1 MRILW
6 LATVG
11 SYYNG
16 VGWVNSLKELVE
28 TTGNELALAFLSDDL
43 KEKQVIG
50 NTTYYPVRCP
60 KNTFFRRLKEHYG
73 GYKKNDG
80 LMYLP
85 ELQRIISDFQP
96 DAIHVFGLE
105 IPFSDILGNTD
116 VPVIVHLQGLLVP
129 ADNAFFPAGMSEQT
143 FRYPISKNEWIL
155 RNGILYDKK
164 KMHAR
169 AEREAALWKKVRIV
183 MGRTEWDCQ
192 MTQLFAPKAQY
203 YHVDEVLRQVF
214 YENAGKW
221 HRKEGIFTI
230 VSTITPVLYKG
241 FDTIL
246 KTAAMLAENTDF
258 KFVWKVVG
266 LDENSYF
273 VKVLEKKLGIRGKNV
288 NIDYQGVKTA
298 DELCEILLNAD
309 VYVHPSYI
317 DNSSNSVCE
326 AQMLGVPVVA
336 TYVGGTPSLIENGK
350 DGFLV
355 PANGVFELAQL
366 LERLHADSVLCE
378 NVSRNAVATAIARHD
393 KEKIVDDLMKV
404 YQTVTG
410 LAAK

>member
-105 IPFSDILGNTD
+105 IPFADILGNTD

-129 ADNAFFPAGMSEQT
+129 ADNAFFPAGMSEAT
-143 FRYPISKNEWIL
+143 FRYPISKNEWVL

-169 AEREAALWKKVRIV
+169 AERESELWKKVRFV
-183 MGRTEWDCQ
+183 MGRTEWDS
-192 MTQLFAPKAQY
+192 MITNVLAPQSKY
-203 YHVDEVLRQVF
+203 FHVDEVLRPVF

-221 HRKEGIFTI
+221 KSKNESLVV

-241 FDTIL
+241 FDMIL
-246 KTAAMLAENTDF
+246 KTAEILNKHTDLE
-258 KFVWKVVG
+258 FVWKIIG
-266 LDENSYF
+266 LEENSRF
-273 VKVLEKKLGIRGKNV
+273 VKILEKKLGICGKNV

-298 DELCEILLNAD
+298 EELCDALLNAD

-317 DNSSNSVCE
+317 DNSPNSVCE
-326 AQMLGVPVVA
+326 AQMLGVPTVA
-336 TYVGGTPSLIENGK
+336 TYVGGVSSLIENGGN
-350 DGFLV
+350 GFLV
-355 PANGVFELAQL
+355 PANGIYELAAL
-366 LERLHADSVLCE
+366 LTKLHSDKDLCE
-378 NVSRNAVATAIARHD
+378 KISRNAFATASVRHD
-393 KEKIVDDLMKV
+393 KEKIVEDLLKV
-404 YQTVTG
+404 YKSITNKT
-410 LAAK
+410 AF

>member
-16 VGWVNSLKELVE
+16 VGWVSSLKELVE
-28 TTGNELALAFLSDDL
+28 TTGNELALAFLSEDL
-43 KEKQVIG
+43 KEKQVVG
-50 NTTYYPVRCP
+50 NTTYYPVKCS
-60 KNTFFRRLKEHYG
+60 KNTFFKRLKEHYG

-85 ELQRIISDFQP
+85 ELQRIINDFKP
-96 DAIHVFGLE
+96 DVIHVFGLE
-105 IPFSDILGNTD
+105 IPFADILGNTD

-129 ADNAFFPAGMSEQT
+129 ADNAFFPAGMSEKT

-155 RNGILYDKK
+155 RNGIIYDKK

-169 AEREAALWKKVRIV
+169 AEREAGLWEKVRVV
-183 MGRTEWDCQ
+183 MGRTEWDSQ
-192 MTQLFAPKAQY
+192 ITRLFAPKSQY
-203 YHVDEVLRQVF
+203 YHVDEVLRPVF
-214 YENAGKW
+214 YENAGQWK
-221 HRKEGIFTI
+221 RKKGVFTL

-241 FDTIL
+241 FDMIL
-246 KTAAMLAENTDF
+246 KTADLLAKHTDL

-273 VKVLEKKLGIRGKNV
+273 VKTLEKKLGVCGKDV
-288 NIDYQGVKTA
+288 NIDYQGVKGA

-317 DNSSNSVCE
+317 DNSSNSECE

-336 TYVGGTPSLIENGK
+336 TYVGGTPSLVENGK

-355 PANGVFELAQL
+355 PANGVCELAEL
-366 LERLHADSVLCE
+366 LKRLDADGALCE
-378 NVSRNAVATAIARHD
+378 NISHNAVATAIARHD
-393 KEKIVDDLMKV
+393 KEKIIGDLMRI
-404 YQTVTG
+404 YRTVTNI
-410 LAAK
+410 AAK